1 MTTDNI
7 RRRLQRA
14 EKVSGEWP
22 LALLTD
28 EQLDARIK
36 ELSIKGG
43 LPLPDE
49 AIKIYGSLPAYIK
62 VLRESMENGSHGI
75 ERASAPGDME
85 GGNGGSIVQARAAS

>member
-1 MTTDNI
+1 MTTDTI
-7 RRRLQRA
+7 KRRLLRA
-14 EKVSGEWP
+14 EKISGERP

-36 ELSIKGG
+36 ELSAKGG

-62 VLRESMENGSHGI
+62 VLRESMANGRESG
-75 ERASAPGDME
+75 RASAPGDAE
-85 GGNGGSIVQARAAS
+85 GGDVGSSVQARAAS